1 MYPQIQVLS
10 YFSPEISQ
18 INLTLLREWFYRLL
32 DRTAAVQWGKDGE
45 FQSMIVKFV
54 QQGAL

>member
-1 MYPQIQVLS
+1 MYPQIPVLS
-10 YFSPEISQ
+10 YFSPAISL
-18 INLTLLREWFYRLL
+18 INLTSPRELLYRLL